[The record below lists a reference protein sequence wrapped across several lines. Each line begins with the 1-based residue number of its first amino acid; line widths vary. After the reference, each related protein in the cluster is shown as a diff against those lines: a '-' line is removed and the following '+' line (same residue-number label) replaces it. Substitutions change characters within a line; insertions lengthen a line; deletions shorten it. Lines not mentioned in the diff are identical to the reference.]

1 MRGAHACECTL
12 LRVRVA
18 FYLRSRPFLS
28 RPIFRVLLFNL
39 FNLFN
44 PFNPFNLFNPF
55 NPSRP

>member
-18 FYLRSRPFLS
+18 FFLRSRPYLS
-28 RPIFRVLLFNL
+28 RPIFRVLLFNP
-39 FNLFN
+39 FT
-44 PFNPFNLFNPF
+44 PFNPFNLFNHF

>member
-1 MRGAHACECTL
+1 MRAAHACESTP

-18 FYLRSRPFLS
+18 FSLRTRPFLS
-28 RPIFRVLLFNL
+28 RPIIRVLL

-44 PFNPFNLFNPF
+44 PFNPFNLFNHFNPF

>member
-1 MRGAHACECTL
+1 MRGAHACESTP

-18 FYLRSRPFLS
+18 FSLRSRPFLS

-39 FNLFN
+39 FN
-44 PFNPFNLFNPF
+44 PFNLFTPFNLFNPF